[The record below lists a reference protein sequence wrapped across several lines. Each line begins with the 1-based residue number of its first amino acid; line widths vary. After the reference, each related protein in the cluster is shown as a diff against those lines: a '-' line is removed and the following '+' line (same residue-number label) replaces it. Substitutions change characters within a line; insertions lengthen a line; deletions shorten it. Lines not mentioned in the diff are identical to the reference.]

1 MPLKLAEQRGAP
13 DPARHEARQGE
24 EVMCN
29 IALLTTH
36 SITAI
41 CARQFVK
48 FAPRG
53 GRRQF
58 GAVQS
63 LDLNATTEALS

>member
-1 MPLKLAEQRGAP
+1 MRAAAAEQRGALI
-13 DPARHEARQGE
+13 RRGNEARPE

-29 IALLTTH
+29 IALLTTL

-48 FAPRG
+48 FAPQS

>member
-1 MPLKLAEQRGAP
+1 
-13 DPARHEARQGE
+13 
-24 EVMCN
+24 MCN